1 MKTPKI
7 IESTGHLETALVRFG
22 PSAIEGTGGF
32 ARAPISRGTRVIEY
46 KGERISKAESLVR
59 CEASNPFIFNL
70 DGETDLDGS
79 VEWNPARFLNHSC
92 DPNCDAELIENHIWI
107 VANRDIAEG
116 EEITFD
122 YGYDWEDYKDHPCD
136 CGAANC
142 FGFIVSADL
151 RIPKKL

>member
-1 MKTPKI
+1 MNTP
-7 IESTGHLETALVRFG
+7 ETTENLQPILVRIG

-32 ARAPISRGTRVIEY
+32 AMAAIAKGARVIEY
-46 KGERISKAESLVR
+46 KGERISKSESLVR
-59 CEASNPFIFNL
+59 CEANNPYIFNL

-92 DPNCDAELIENHIWI
+92 NPNCDAELLDGHIWI

-122 YGYDWEDYKDHPCD
+122 YGYDWEDYKDHPCE

-142 FGFIVSADL
+142 FGFIVSAEL
-151 RIPKKL
+151 RIKKKL